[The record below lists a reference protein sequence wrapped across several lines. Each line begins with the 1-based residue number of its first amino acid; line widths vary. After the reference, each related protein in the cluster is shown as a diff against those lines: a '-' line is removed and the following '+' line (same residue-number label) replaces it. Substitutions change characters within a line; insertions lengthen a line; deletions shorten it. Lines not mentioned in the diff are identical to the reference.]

1 MKKLFMA
8 IMLMLICTT
17 SAAVYATENE
27 QPQNPMSW
35 EISMMPKPTAEEIE
49 AARWSIITENDIG
62 IYAYD
67 IDSLQ
72 FAVNTDGSSDKNIVT
87 AEVKTIFTNK
97 DILKKLKKDYSKNLE
112 KKERVLYCKMKMQ
125 YNLQKSTYCVNN
137 MTVYTDKDR
146 VIEEKINNTFA
157 PVPEG
162 SFAEALYE
170 ICLKFAAD
178 STEKNT
184 EKLL

>member
-1 MKKLFMA
+1 MDENIFYPELTLETDDIIMELA
-8 IMLMLICTT
+8 I
-17 SAAVYATENE
+17 
-27 QPQNPMSW
+27 
-35 EISMMPKPTAEEIE
+35 
-49 AARWSIITENDIG
+49 
-62 IYAYD
+62 
-67 IDSLQ
+67 
-72 FAVNTDGSSDKNIVT
+72 
-87 AEVKTIFTNK
+87 
-97 DILKKLKKDYSKNLE
+97 KKDYSKNLE

-125 YNLQKSTYCVNN
+125 YDLQDSTYCVNN

-184 EKLL
+184 EK